1 MTASIANCVN
11 IGSSYTAPF
20 KVGDQTVGAASRADE
35 AGERALP
42 GVRLPARRREDSS
55 GGTLIDRVCR

>member
-35 AGERALP
+35 AGGERCLGYVFQP
-42 GVRLPARRREDSS
+42 EGVRIALAV
-55 GGTLIDRVCR
+55 LL